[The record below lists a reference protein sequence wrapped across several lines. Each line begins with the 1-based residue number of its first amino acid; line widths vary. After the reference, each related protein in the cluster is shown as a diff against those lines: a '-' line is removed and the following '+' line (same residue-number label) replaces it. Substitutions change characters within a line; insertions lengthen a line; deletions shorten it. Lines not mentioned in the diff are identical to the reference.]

1 MQVMDIHD
9 ERGYREVRQELARS
23 HDLAE
28 IEPDIQIVDVDLAGD
43 RRLVLQHRVRNGVL
57 LDQQEV
63 RRVLR
68 QIAILWGY
76 PVRLIEVDATTDAEL
91 RAHEEGEPSQPAA

>member
-9 ERGYREVRQELARS
+9 ERGYREVRQELARN
-23 HDLAE
+23 HDVAE

-43 RRLVLQHRVRNGVL
+43 RRLVLQHRVRNGIL
-57 LDQQEV
+57 LDQHEV

-68 QIAILWGY
+68 QVSFLWGY
-76 PVRLIEVDATTDAEL
+76 PVRLVEVDAATDAEL
-91 RAHEEGEPSQPAA
+91 RTHDESETNQAAV